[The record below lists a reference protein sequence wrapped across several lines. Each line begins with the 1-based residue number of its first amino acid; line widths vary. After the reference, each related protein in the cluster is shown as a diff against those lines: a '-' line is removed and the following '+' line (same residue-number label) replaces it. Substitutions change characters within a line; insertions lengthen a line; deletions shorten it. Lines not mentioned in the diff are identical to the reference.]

1 MLSVAVI
8 LGIFHGRRGRP
19 WEGLG
24 GVIQVQV
31 SGICS
36 SQAVMQ
42 GLRQI
47 GERRSLRSMQ
57 SFPGSL
63 KYYSRFIEDF
73 KCTPQYCTNYEKL
86 IFMKS
91 VKRTM
96 TREP

>member
-47 GERRSLRSMQ
+47 GERRSLRSM
-57 SFPGSL
+57 
-63 KYYSRFIEDF
+63 DF
-73 KCTPQYCTNYEKL
+73 QAYLP
-86 IFMKS
+86 F
-91 VKRTM
+91 
-96 TREP
+96 REGLGRP